1 MKFFLF
7 YSNKCRYCSNIIDLI
22 NSDNLS
28 NECQMICFED
38 EPSKIPSIIT
48 DVPTIV
54 APNLTQPLVGIDALK
69 WIENK
74 KYYDQIT
81 NNINKINVINPKIE
95 SAIDYLAFNK
105 KETVSI
111 SDSYTNIEDIDI
123 EKNQLDFTKI
133 SLNAPITNNVEN
145 IKIVDTKIDKT
156 IQEIKLRELIN
167 MRKLQMIH
175 KYSNTMQINK

>member
-22 NSDNLS
+22 KSNNL
-28 NECQMICFED
+28 NDECQMICFED

-74 KYYDQIT
+74 KYYGQIT
-81 NNINKINVINPKIE
+81 NNVNKINVINPKIE
-95 SAIDYLAFNK
+95 SAIDSLAFNK
-105 KETVSI
+105 KETISI

-123 EKNQLDFTKI
+123 EKNQLEFNKI
-133 SLNAPITNNVEN
+133 SLNAPITNNIKNVKIVEN
-145 IKIVDTKIDKT
+145 KIDNK
-156 IQEIKLRELIN
+156 IQETKLRELIN